1 MVRKIR
7 AKLVLRLRAQGLSR
21 NAIARSQG
29 MSKHSVIAVFDAAD
43 RLGVGFGDVAGK
55 DDDEVYAMLFPGR
68 NEPVDVYE
76 RPDWDRAHRELGRV
90 GVTLRLLHREYRDS
104 CRAEGRPAMGY
115 DRFCK
120 LYARHV
126 ARLGV
131 TSRVERKAGRS
142 IEVDWAGP
150 TMRVVDPVT
159 GEASTAY
166 LFVGVLPYSR
176 MPYVEA
182 TSDMKEAT
190 WLRCHVRMFSRFG
203 GSTPRLVCDNLRT
216 GVVSHPRDGEV
227 VLNEAYRALAE
238 HYSSAVLPGRVR
250 RPRDKPSAENEVWQ
264 VTKGVVGAMR
274 DRVFGSL
281 DEVNAAI
288 REWMDAYADA
298 PFQKRA
304 GCRRDVFES
313 EELPALIPLPAIP
326 YEVCEW
332 IGGRRVQSDC
342 HVVYMGNRYSAPV
355 AFVGRRVDL
364 KVSDRTLEIWADGAR
379 VSSHALL
386 PAGTKGGWS
395 TNRGDVPPDHLWSPW
410 DRGRCMEWAGR
421 IGEHTAAAAAALFE
435 GAATDDQAVDS
446 VLAVLRLSRRY
457 GNGRLE
463 NACEVAMRGSARP
476 GYRLVKTILDTRQD
490 SLAGSPAAVR
500 NDDEGGYVR
509 GAAYYAR
516 EGER

>member
-1 MVRKIR
+1 
-7 AKLVLRLRAQGLSR
+7 
-21 NAIARSQG
+21 
-29 MSKHSVIAVFDAAD
+29 
-43 RLGVGFGDVAGK
+43 
-55 DDDEVYAMLFPGR
+55 
-68 NEPVDVYE
+68 
-76 RPDWDRAHRELGRV
+76 
-90 GVTLRLLHREYRDS
+90 
-104 CRAEGRPAMGY
+104 
-115 DRFCK
+115 
-120 LYARHV
+120 
-126 ARLGV
+126 
-131 TSRVERKAGRS
+131 
-142 IEVDWAGP
+142 
-150 TMRVVDPVT
+150 
-159 GEASTAY
+159 
-166 LFVGVLPYSR
+166 
-176 MPYVEA
+176 
-182 TSDMKEAT
+182 MKEAT

-250 RPRDKPSAENEVWQ
+250 RPRDKPNAENEVWQ

-435 GAATDDQAVDS
+435 GAVTDDQAVDS